1 MAIYYYYVL
10 PKYLIRRNKSILH
23 FFYHLTNF
31 YLLALIDKRIPMD
44 IDKRIAMHI
53 DKSLEDSNTQYLE
66 RRDVDQSN

>member
-31 YLLALIDKRIPMD
+31 YLLALIDKRIAMD
-44 IDKRIAMHI
+44 I
-53 DKSLEDSNTQYLE
+53 DKSLEDSNTQHLE
-66 RRDVDQSN
+66 RRMSINLIKR

>member
-1 MAIYYYYVL
+1 MWPFIIFVL

-23 FFYHLTNF
+23 VFYHLTNF
-31 YLLALIDKRIPMD
+31 YLLALIDKRIAMD
-44 IDKRIAMHI
+44 I